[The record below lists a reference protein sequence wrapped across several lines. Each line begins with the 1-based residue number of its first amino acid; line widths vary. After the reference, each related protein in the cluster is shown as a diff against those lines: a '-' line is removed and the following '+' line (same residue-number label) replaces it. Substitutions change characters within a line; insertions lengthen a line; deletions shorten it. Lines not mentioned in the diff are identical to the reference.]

1 MAEKRERIIFEAVS
15 DFRGVITD
23 LSTIKR
29 LQQDLLEATK
39 AQTASIVDAN
49 NSQKKSFEQLIT
61 ANQDLAKSIKG
72 QTDSYKSHQQ
82 TVRDTNN
89 EYQALKSTMT
99 GLVGLAAS
107 IFTISQA
114 KSFINDIIEAKSKVD
129 NFRNTLLSMGDS
141 VASLDAVTAGIQRL
155 DKNSGYTSE
164 QLYKTATALK
174 ANSVPTVDLIDK
186 LTMLGNI
193 SALVGETKLPLIA
206 KAYLDVRNKQILYA
220 QEVRQF
226 TENGVPLY
234 DLLAKSMDK
243 PKQAVIEMAKAH
255 EISFAQVEKALREAT
270 EKGGIYYGAMETKAK
285 SLQGQVSN
293 LSASFFYGQKNLA
306 DYFENGLQKGI
317 NVIRDFIDVSLG
329 SDKAIGRTI
338 SYITSATA
346 LWISYKVA
354 QITATSA
361 MKANQ
366 VQSLVSLGTMEL
378 EDIAKKQRIANL
390 IAEVTADA
398 TLTAELKASQI
409 ARLTNIQSLI
419 VENEVKVVGAGVTT
433 SLATATRGL
442 WLAMASNPIGFLVA
456 GIGLLVSG
464 MMAYKAMSGE
474 VVEVNNQE
482 ITAIRKLKIGYDA
495 QLSAIANTT
504 IGTEKRREEVAKMQR
519 LYPEYI
525 GNINLETASTAQLK
539 SQLSLVNTLFE
550 RKIKLA
556 SVNAQVETITNQ
568 AVEIENRRADI
579 IRKLRDGNVELSN
592 KYMRDANFI
601 IALKSEQ
608 AKQEIDGI
616 NSYQK
621 NMNGL
626 AIGVYN
632 NLGVEAK
639 KVFKDIEKASLDA
652 SFAQKRD
659 AQVTYHFELLN
670 LQGQLD
676 RGLISRKEYNVL
688 VADANAK
695 LRGEEVKK
703 ESDTENII
711 LGDKKRK
718 RALSAKEV
726 NVIEAEQ
733 ADQSLLNQKTL
744 LNAQYEL
751 AVDNANKK
759 YAKDKDG
766 AIKAEAEIAQLAKT
780 HNAKIAV
787 IDAELL
793 KNKKLTAKEIT
804 LIALTEGE
812 QTIENQK
819 KILKLQLQIDA
830 DSIALK
836 YKNQKD
842 GKIKA
847 EEEILNLVKIYNQK
861 VQVIEAS
868 EQRKK
873 DIIEERRRLSEAD
886 QVSKD
891 LVQFEKDEKKKT
903 DKAEKVLTEW
913 ETKQEKLLSTYDE
926 ARKKKEDAQRVYDEV
941 NTAKTAT
948 EKYNVVVK
956 YGRKTSDEIS
966 TINVSRWKKEE
977 DALKKQLQFY
987 FHTYGEDSKEYKK
1000 TYEALLTLRTKIL
1013 NAESTLLEKQMN
1025 EQLNRWSKT
1034 YDYYKKHLSD
1044 TFEIAEKT
1052 FTDIQSVYQ
1061 KSMDFQ
1067 LKSLD
1072 DTYQRQ
1078 YKFLGDDYTARLALT
1093 EEFSNKQ
1100 VELLTNKANQDKI
1113 FTTLIAVT
1121 KATQEG
1127 FEQQNK
1133 LNESYQNGT
1142 ITAYQKTAGTV
1153 ANIVNMSAGIVSQV
1167 LTSSYTN
1174 ELAII
1179 DAKQK
1184 SNEKY
1189 YEDSV
1194 NLAKQAYDA
1203 KIKLIENEETAHKD
1217 AIDRELATELKK
1229 IDILQRLSINA
1240 NDKVARKALEDL
1252 ITNKNN
1258 ELKINEDAKAEE
1270 LKGAEF
1276 QYNALKDMDMGKNQ
1290 FIELERMGALS
1301 KLANAKATEIE
1312 IAESTGASIFD
1323 IEEKYRALNDATNA
1337 EYDAKQDANLTLRQ
1351 GQQSTAKED
1360 FEARKAE
1367 IEERYEK
1374 KKQDILDKAE
1384 KDKQDILDKSEKR
1397 KGDIIANAE
1406 IAKTMAVA
1414 QNEEKRT
1421 KIVQDALDAKLLA
1434 QYEYDTLEYEAKKKL
1449 NIQQGELEV
1458 QRLEAERGM
1467 KKAQIAMALAVA
1479 AAQLFAINPILG
1491 IVGAIAAVGTG
1502 AVLFDQID
1510 NATGAA
1516 QHQVNLQIE
1525 NSKNAPP
1532 PVEPVKSKPVIYIR
1546 TNEQNAQS
1554 GGLAQFDEA
1563 GAQLYNNPD
1572 GMVDFNQN
1580 PQGANNHESPIDY
1593 INWQGAKLGVYGWND
1608 VERGGVIYKVP
1619 DLFRKYFQ
1627 GSDYIERGIFP
1638 QGKDTIP
1645 AMVNEGE
1652 RIVPTEQ
1659 NEEIGGANLSNTQMV
1674 EMVKIGKIVQK
1685 GFPTLAELMLNSKGN
1700 LPVMNWGGNS
1710 TMKDERLLNELQKLN
1725 GTVQKI
1731 KPTILNV
1738 KADRDS
1744 ITIEEQLGNMTT
1756 RYRNQLY
1763 RN

>member
-39 AQTASIVDAN
+39 AQTTSVVDSI

-61 ANQDLAKSIKG
+61 ANQDLAKANKAQADASIQQAK
-72 QTDSYKSHQQ
+72 TASDSAKAQQ
-82 TVRDTNN
+82 QAVRDANN

-114 KSFINDIIEAKSKVD
+114 KSFISDIIEAKSKVD

-174 ANSVPTVDLIDK
+174 ANSVPTVELIDK

-306 DYFENGLQKGI
+306 DYFENSLQKGI
-317 NVIRDFIDVSLG
+317 TIIKNFIDATLG
-329 SDKAIGRTI
+329 SETAIGRTI
-338 SYITSATA
+338 TAVKTALA
-346 LWISYKVA
+346 LWISYNVA
-354 QITATSA
+354 QIALNASLRANGATTLMNLEA
-361 MKANQ
+361 Q
-366 VQSLVSLGTMEL
+366 VADNGLKVIGT
-378 EDIAKKQRIANL
+378 
-390 IAEVTADA
+390 
-398 TLTAELKASQI
+398 
-409 ARLTNIQSLI
+409 
-419 VENEVKVVGAGVTT
+419 GVTT
-433 SLATATRGL
+433 SLTGAVSALNLAIRANPFGFAASALLLLIGAFYGL
-442 WLAMASNPIGFLVA
+442 KTVMADVD
-456 GIGLLVSG
+456 VS
-464 MMAYKAMSGE
+464 
-474 VVEVNNQE
+474 NNQE
-482 ITAIRKLKIGYDA
+482 INSLTQLKVGFET
-495 QLSAIANTT
+495 QTRAIANTK
-504 IGTEKRREEVAKMQR
+504 IGTEERRKEVEKMLR
-519 LYPEYI
+519 LYPEYV
-525 GNINLETASTAQLK
+525 GNINLETASTGDLWRMLDKANQQL
-539 SQLSLVNTLFE
+539 E
-550 RKIKLA
+550 RKIRLTA
-556 SVNAQVETITNQ
+556 VNAVTESITEK
-568 AVEIENRRADI
+568 AVEIEKQRFQVIQDIRSKNKDLSDKYLSDSALMSALATKIKQDAVVVTSSASSMANVTTDSNRGL
-579 IRKLRDGNVELSN
+579 KLAIANYNELGNTAKGIYKEIEQSVRGANQLQSQAYKEDYAEYRRQLRNKEITAKDFDAKVKALSLGQTKDAEENNQFVIKNDKDKHKARVESH
-592 KYMRDANFI
+592 
-601 IALKSEQ
+601 ALT
-608 AKQEIDGI
+608 AKQIKVIEISEMEQTID
-616 NSYQK
+616 NQK
-621 NMNGL
+621 KL
-626 AIGVYN
+626 LKAQ
-632 NLGVEAK
+632 LDADVEA
-639 KVFKDIEKASLDA
+639 V
-652 SFAQKRD
+652 
-659 AQVTYHFELLN
+659 
-670 LQGQLD
+670 
-676 RGLISRKEYNVL
+676 
-688 VADANAK
+688 
-695 LRGEEVKK
+695 
-703 ESDTENII
+703 
-711 LGDKKRK
+711 
-718 RALSAKEV
+718 
-726 NVIEAEQ
+726 
-733 ADQSLLNQKTL
+733 
-744 LNAQYEL
+744 
-751 AVDNANKK
+751 NKK
-759 YAKDKDG
+759 YA
-766 AIKAEAEIAQLAKT
+766 T
-780 HNAKIAV
+780 V
-787 IDAELL
+787 
-793 KNKKLTAKEIT
+793 KN
-804 LIALTEGE
+804 
-812 QTIENQK
+812 
-819 KILKLQLQIDA
+819 
-830 DSIALK
+830 
-836 YKNQKD
+836 

-966 TINVSRWKKEE
+966 TINVARWKKEE
-977 DALKKQLQFY
+977 DLLNKQLQFY

-1013 NAESTLLEKQMN
+1013 DAESTLLEKQMN

-1044 TFEIAEKT
+1044 TFKIAEKT

-1067 LKSLD
+1067 LKSLE

-1100 VELLTNKANQDKI
+1100 VELLTNQGNQNKI
-1113 FTTLIAVT
+1113 FTALIAVT

-1184 SNEKY
+1184 SNERY

-1194 NLAKQAYDA
+1194 NLAKQSYDA
-1203 KIKLIENEETAHKD
+1203 KIKLIESEETAHKD
-1217 AIDRELATELKK
+1217 SIDRELATELKK
-1229 IDILQRLSINA
+1229 IDILQRLSIDA
-1240 NDKVARKALEDL
+1240 NDKGARKALEDL

-1312 IAESTGASIFD
+1312 LAESTGASIFD

-1367 IEERYEK
+1367 IEARYEK

-1414 QNEEKRT
+1414 QNEEKRG

-1502 AVLFDQID
+1502 AMLFDQID

-1532 PVEPVKSKPVIYIR
+1532 PVAPVKSKPVVYIR

-1563 GAQLYNNPD
+1563 GSQLYNNPD

-1652 RIVPTEQ
+1652 RILPTAQ
-1659 NEEIGGANLSNTQMV
+1659 NDEIGGANLSNTQMV

-1685 GFPTLAELMLNSKGN
+1685 GYPTLAELMLNSKGN

>member
-29 LQQDLLEATK
+29 LQQDLLDATK
-39 AQTASIVDAN
+39 AQTTSIVDAN

-61 ANQDLAKSIKG
+61 ANQDLAKANKAQADASIQQAK
-72 QTDSYKSHQQ
+72 TASDSAKAQQ
-82 TVRDTNN
+82 QAVRDANN

-99 GLVGLAAS
+99 GLVGLATS

-114 KSFINDIIEAKSKVD
+114 KSFISDIIEAKSKVD

-174 ANSVPTVDLIDK
+174 ANSVPTVELIDK

-346 LWISYKVA
+346 LWLSYKVA

-474 VVEVNNQE
+474 VAEVNNQE

-539 SQLSLVNTLFE
+539 NQLSLVNTLFE

-579 IRKLRDGNVELSN
+579 IRKLRDGNIELSN

-621 NMNGL
+621 EMNGL

-639 KVFKDIEKASLDA
+639 KVFKDIEKASLNA
-652 SFAQKRD
+652 SFAQKKD
-659 AQVTYHFELLN
+659 AQETYHFELLN
-670 LQGQLD
+670 LQGQLG
-676 RGLISRKEYNVL
+676 RGLISRKEYNKL

-695 LRGEEVKK
+695 SRGEEVNGEK
-703 ESDTENII
+703 EKNQDII
-711 LGDKKRK
+711 NNDKNKHKTRVESH
-718 RALSAKEV
+718 ALTAKQIK
-726 NVIEAEQ
+726 VIEISEMEQ
-733 ADQSLLNQKTL
+733 TIDNQKKL
-744 LNAQYEL
+744 LKAQLDADVE
-751 AVDNANKK
+751 AVNKK
-759 YAKDKDG
+759 YA
-766 AIKAEAEIAQLAKT
+766 T
-780 HNAKIAV
+780 V
-787 IDAELL
+787 
-793 KNKKLTAKEIT
+793 KN
-804 LIALTEGE
+804 
-812 QTIENQK
+812 
-819 KILKLQLQIDA
+819 
-830 DSIALK
+830 
-836 YKNQKD
+836 
-842 GKIKA
+842 GKIKT
-847 EEEILNLVKIYNQK
+847 EEEILNLVKVYNQK

-966 TINVSRWKKEE
+966 TINVARWKKEE
-977 DALKKQLQFY
+977 DLLKKQLQFY

-1013 NAESTLLEKQMN
+1013 NAEGVLLEKGANEQIARYAKIYQVYTKYLSDSFKESDKVFGMIQDAFKRSKDAELKTLDSNYEMQMN
-1025 EQLNRWSKT
+1025 
-1034 YDYYKKHLSD
+1034 
-1044 TFEIAEKT
+1044 A
-1052 FTDIQSVYQ
+1052 
-1061 KSMDFQ
+1061 
-1067 LKSLD
+1067 
-1072 DTYQRQ
+1072 
-1078 YKFLGDDYTARLALT
+1078 LGDNYQERIKLT
-1093 EEFSNKQ
+1093 EQYSKRET
-1100 VELLTNKANQDKI
+1100 EI
-1113 FTTLIAVT
+1113 
-1121 KATQEG
+1121 
-1127 FEQQNK
+1127 
-1133 LNESYQNGT
+1133 
-1142 ITAYQKTAGTV
+1142 
-1153 ANIVNMSAGIVSQV
+1153 
-1167 LTSSYTN
+1167 LTSSAN
-1174 ELAII
+1174 KE
-1179 DAKQK
+1179 
-1184 SNEKY
+1184 
-1189 YEDSV
+1189 
-1194 NLAKQAYDA
+1194 
-1203 KIKLIENEETAHKD
+1203 KLIGNLRD
-1217 AIDRELATELKK
+1217 
-1229 IDILQRLSINA
+1229 
-1240 NDKVARKALEDL
+1240 
-1252 ITNKNN
+1252 ITNAIGNSFDAQS
-1258 ELKINEDAKAEE
+1258 KIYENYINKTE
-1270 LKGAEF
+1270 
-1276 QYNALKDMDMGKNQ
+1276 
-1290 FIELERMGALS
+1290 
-1301 KLANAKATEIE
+1301 ANAKAGISNAGNMATSVLQSVGSLVTEVLGATQKARDREFQLQQE
-1312 IAESTGASIFD
+1312 I
-1323 IEEKYRALNDATNA
+1323 NDATQKGYEKLKTERISLAQQTHDKAVELIKEEERIALESIDIRLSKELEILSIKNNEKLQLLDENLKRELKIHEINNA
-1337 EYDAKQDANLTLRQ
+1337 EYDKQVQAKAQGELTALQQVSDETLNNTKATLLRVLQ
-1351 GQQSTAKED
+1351 EKERYIGLSDTLKEKELMIAKFWYD
-1360 FEARKAE
+1360 KE
-1367 IEERYEK
+1367 IEAAGDNEEK
-1374 KKQDILDKAE
+1374 KKQLTNKYNQDVADTEKYWADYKINAQQNYAQAKLEYDASIAEAEKKAQADLELAKGDIVKKAQGDLEAERLANIEKRKEADLDIENQNNAEKLRILEEAKAKELETQQSYWQQQSEQLKSEYQIQMAINFFNEEEKKKLTEIYEAEKKALDEQSKLDIELRTKNHNKLIEEEMQRSTDDKRIIEYKYHQWVLDKNKQYEDEKQEIIDKAE
-1384 KDKQDILDKSEKR
+1384 KKRTDALLIAEQDRIVATN
-1397 KGDIIANAE
+1397 IANQSKE
-1406 IAKTMAVA
+1406 QVVA
-1414 QNEEKRT
+1414 NANDR
-1421 KIVQDALDAKLLA
+1421 I
-1434 QYEYDTLEYEAKKKL
+1434 
-1449 NIQQGELEV
+1449 
-1458 QRLEAERGM
+1458 LEADYLYQKELFDAEKKYIDLSLQLQLERTQQQAEYN
-1467 KKAQIAMALAVA
+1467 KATITSNLW
-1479 AAQLFAINPILG
+1479 
-1491 IVGAIAAVGTG
+1491 VGASKQVADGNIA
-1502 AVLFDQID
+1502 
-1510 NATGAA
+1510 
-1516 QHQVNLQIE
+1516 
-1525 NSKNAPP
+1525 
-1532 PVEPVKSKPVIYIR
+1532 
-1546 TNEQNAQS
+1546 
-1554 GGLAQFDEA
+1554 GGLI
-1563 GAQLYNNPD
+1563 GA
-1572 GMVDFNQN
+1572 FNALLN
-1580 PQGANNHESPIDY
+1580 
-1593 INWQGAKLGVYGWND
+1593 
-1608 VERGGVIYKVP
+1608 
-1619 DLFRKYFQ
+1619 
-1627 GSDYIERGIFP
+1627 GSDYTNEIEGQRAMASNAITAQINANNSRLAPEKVSNKRKVIYNRDGSGAESGGYPDFKANP
-1638 QGKDTIP
+1638 TASQGHETPIDFI
-1645 AMVNEGE
+1645 
-1652 RIVPTEQ
+1652 
-1659 NEEIGGANLSNTQMV
+1659 
-1674 EMVKIGKIVQK
+1674 
-1685 GFPTLAELMLNSKGN
+1685 
-1700 LPVMNWGGNS
+1700 
-1710 TMKDERLLNELQKLN
+1710 D
-1725 GTVQKI
+1725 
-1731 KPTILNV
+1731 
-1738 KADRDS
+1738 
-1744 ITIEEQLGNMTT
+1744 
-1756 RYRNQLY
+1756 
-1763 RN
+1763 